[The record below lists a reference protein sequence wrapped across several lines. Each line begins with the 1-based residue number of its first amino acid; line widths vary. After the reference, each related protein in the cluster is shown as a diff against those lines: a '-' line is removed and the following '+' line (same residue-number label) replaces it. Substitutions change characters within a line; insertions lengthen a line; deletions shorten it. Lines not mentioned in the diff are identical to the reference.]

1 MAYVKTTI
9 PIQETL
15 LKKMDDM
22 AQQLDISRSRLFA
35 LAAEDYLQRHQNQE
49 LLQAINA
56 AYDDLPD
63 LAEETHRQQMRRQHR
78 QMVVDIS

>member
-9 PIQETL
+9 SLQEAL

-35 LAAEDYLQRHQNQE
+35 LAAEDYLRRHQNQE

-63 LAEETHRQQMRRQHR
+63 PAEETHRQQMRRQHR
-78 QMVVDIS
+78 QMIVNIS

>member
-9 PIQETL
+9 SIQEAL

-63 LAEETHRQQMRRQHR
+63 PAKETHRQQMRRQHR
-78 QMVVDIS
+78 QMIVNIS